1 MVIKVCA
8 CGICGTDLHWSEIN
22 NEESGFRD
30 IHPGAVMGHEFS
42 GEIVEIGK
50 NNPKNGAVI
59 AIGKDL
65 LIQCAV
71 IFPKSGKKSKFGCK
85 SYA

>member
-1 MVIKVCA
+1 MKAAVFKNSGLPLSIEEIEDPVLSPTDTVIKVCA

-30 IHPGAVMGHEFS
+30 IHPGAVKGHEFS

-50 NNPKNGAVI
+50 DVTNN
-59 AIGKDL
+59 
-65 LIQCAV
+65 
-71 IFPKSGKKSKFGCK
+71 
-85 SYA
+85 